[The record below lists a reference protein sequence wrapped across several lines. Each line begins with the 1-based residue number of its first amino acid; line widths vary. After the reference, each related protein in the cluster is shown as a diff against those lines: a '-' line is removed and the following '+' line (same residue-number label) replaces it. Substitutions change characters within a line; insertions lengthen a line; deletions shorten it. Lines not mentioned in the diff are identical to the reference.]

1 MLGVQMVAPG
11 DAAGTAMPPAGL
23 GEEAA
28 RKQPGVFPQNLHHRA
43 GNAVSTAGWR
53 AAGPEF
59 CALSP
64 WGSLMWDSHIL
75 QAADMG

>member
-43 GNAVSTAGWR
+43 GNGVSTAGWESCR
-53 AAGPEF
+53 A
-59 CALSP
+59 
-64 WGSLMWDSHIL
+64 
-75 QAADMG
+75 